1 MCPCWAVLPTDGFG
15 PVLTLPPSF
24 ILALGNDYRVG
35 PLVGTGF
42 EWAVFGTDVSL
53 FPEYDYLHFGTKQAP
68 LFSTLNT
75 KIYPLDITQN
85 VNMVLFGINYRFYGG
100 APGY

>member
-1 MCPCWAVLPTDGFG
+1 MKKL
-15 PVLTLPPSF
+15 
-24 ILALGNDYRVG
+24 
-35 PLVGTGF
+35 LVGTGV

-53 FPEYDYLHFGTKQAP
+53 FLEYDYLHFGTKQAP
-68 LFSTLNT
+68 LLSTLTT

-85 VNMVLFGINYRFYGG
+85 VNLVLFGINYRFYGG